1 MRLTQQQ
8 HWGPK
13 RSISERR
20 GPSDGWRVCCA
31 VVVGDVLVR
40 HHQCPKR
47 GLSLYQMLLLL
58 SYIASA
64 ANGAQ
69 LIHNKIKPFYNKKK
83 RSLSAAVSELVR
95 ASSACIVLCDEIQQH
110 SWWMGLLAAAL
121 PGTSLCDDDDESAP
135 SLMPFCLLYCHLK
148 VVVLP
153 PSASAAKWLS
163 CRGYIIVLYS
173 KKRAHFLSKINLVG
187 NRAPLL
193 WHRPWREGY
202 ETCNGLMES

>member
-83 RSLSAAVSELVR
+83 KKFERSCKRISARFLSMYSAVRRDTAAFLMDGI
-95 ASSACIVLCDEIQQH
+95 ASCCSSRYFTLR
-110 SWWMGLLAAAL
+110 WWWWECPIIDAFLSSLLSSQSCR
-121 PGTSLCDDDDESAP
+121 TI
-135 SLMPFCLLYCHLK
+135 
-148 VVVLP
+148 P

-173 KKRAHFLSKINLVG
+173 KKRARIFCRKLI
-187 NRAPLL
+187 
-193 WHRPWREGY
+193 
-202 ETCNGLMES
+202 